1 MREGSVV
8 KFGVFD
14 HLDDAGVPL
23 GALYADRLQFA
34 EALDRGGFHAY
45 HLAEHHGTPLG
56 MAASP
61 GIFLVRA
68 GATNQERCASARWF
82 ICCRSIIRC
91 A

>member
-1 MREGSVV
+1 V

-14 HLDDAGVPL
+14 HLDDAGVPY

-56 MAASP
+56 MAAP
-61 GIFLVRA
+61 R
-68 GATNQERCASARWF
+68 RCASGQWF
-82 ICCRSIIRC
+82 TCCRSIIRC